1 MFFIYFYWIGF
12 LVSIVIFQQGLSI
25 FKGAFYEMT
34 DASAPEPVLRSL
46 SGSLDKL
53 REDDPHLKSSL
64 LHVRGLRARRAGSQ
78 LFVDLHV
85 GVPGTLTAFELSQVE
100 EQIVAALKAERKDV
114 KEVHVQFEVASEK
127 DGE

>member
-1 MFFIYFYWIGF
+1 

-53 REDDPHLKSSL
+53 REDPGFKSSFI
-64 LHVRGLRARRAGSQ
+64 HARGLRARRAGSQ

-85 GVPGTLTAFELSQVE
+85 GVPGTLMAFELSQLE

-114 KEVHVQFEVASEK
+114 KEVQIQFEVVSEK
-127 DGE
+127 GGQ

>member
-1 MFFIYFYWIGF
+1 V
-12 LVSIVIFQQGLSI
+12 VSIVIFQQGLSI

-46 SGSLDKL
+46 SSSLDKL
-53 REDDPHLKSSL
+53 REDSHLKSSF
-64 LHVRGLRARRAGSQ
+64 LHARGLRARRAGSK

-85 GVPGTLTAFELSQVE
+85 GVPGTLTAFELSQLE

-114 KEVHVQFEVASEK
+114 KEVRLQFEVVSEK

>member
-1 MFFIYFYWIGF
+1 M
-12 LVSIVIFQQGLSI
+12 VSIVIFQQGLSI

-34 DASAPEPVLRSL
+34 DASAPEPLLRSL

-53 REDDPHLKSSL
+53 REGDPYLKSSL

-85 GVPGTLTAFELSQVE
+85 GVPGTLTAFELSQLE

-114 KEVHVQFEVASEK
+114 KEVHVKFEVVTEK